1 MGWGRRLRTGVV
13 SFLVVFMGGFIG
25 RVYWFLWKGKGREEK
40 RKIKW
45 EYGVVDMNEINATKG
60 KQINRDDI
68 EKDRNIQL
76 DTNCKAHRPPNSI
89 HRTVFSSRHERGEI
103 PGQLRAGRRDS
114 QIGRGQYSY

>member
-13 SFLVVFMGGFIG
+13 SFMVVFMGGFIG
-25 RVYWFLWKGKGREEK
+25 RVIDFFGRGKEEK
-40 RKIKW
+40 KIKW
-45 EYGVVDMNEINATKG
+45 EYGVVDIHEINATKG
-60 KQINRDDI
+60 NQINRDDI